1 MIGLGVAK
9 LFVSFHV
16 ASWDRAD
23 YRRSGTLE
31 WECRP
36 RLLTHPAAGCQS
48 VFDFIPCRNT
58 IPRYRTEAGPGERVR
73 GSDMQYPNPLVAP
86 FRKSILAPTFGPSR
100 RSNDPIALAPF
111 DWMAPGEPFVRY
123 VELELIKNAI

>member
-36 RLLTHPAAGCQS
+36 RLLTPSCGWVSIGVRLYSMPKHNPE
-48 VFDFIPCRNT
+48 IPD
-58 IPRYRTEAGPGERVR
+58 GGWPGREGTWQRHAL
-73 GSDMQYPNPLVAP
+73 SE
-86 FRKSILAPTFGPSR
+86 PSR
-100 RSNDPIALAPF
+100 RSIPKVDTGTNVRALAKQVLSPL
-111 DWMAPGEPFVRY
+111 DGISRPRQC
-123 VELELIKNAI
+123 